1 MAACAS
7 AAARMADAL
16 LRTLGGT
23 TATLH
28 VPSPAVPDDLGEQV
42 GLVAPA
48 FQDVT
53 LGPVAVRRVL
63 VGRGAKTTAATCEL
77 LVSATA
83 VERLLGSLAFNS
95 AAILFAS
102 AASVEVGG
110 TTYRIVSAVS
120 TEAFGAVYLYRLG
133 LAGASA
139 AAV

>member
-7 AAARMADAL
+7 ATARMADAL

-23 TATLH
+23 VAMLH
-28 VPSPAVPDDLGEQV
+28 VPSPAVPGDLGEQV
-42 GLVAPA
+42 GLSLPG
-48 FQDVT
+48 FQDVA

-63 VGRGAKTTAATCEL
+63 AGSGAKTAAAECEL

-102 AASVEVGG
+102 AASVTVGG
-110 TTYRIVSAVS
+110 TMYRIVSAVS
-120 TEAFGAVYLYRLG
+120 TELFGAVYLYRLG
-133 LAGASA
+133 LIGAAASA
-139 AAV
+139 V